1 MRDSSRCVSEKRA
14 EKKRV
19 RQAYKAVRESLLP
32 EDKARFDAC
41 IKEALLDSMSVRYS
55 GKILAYASLASEV
68 ETMEFCRKVLA
79 CGRELYLPK
88 SYPGGILRF
97 FAVRSLEDLQKGAFG
112 VLEPEER
119 VEKAYVPSLQKPDL
133 CLVPGICFD
142 VYGYRIGYG
151 KGYYDRFLANFT
163 GVSMGLAYEACVCR
177 DALPIEKRTDKPV
190 DFIVTEKGI
199 NKRVCP

>member
-14 EKKRV
+14 EKKRM
-19 RQAYKAVRESLLP
+19 RQAYKAIRESLLP

-41 IKEALLDSMSVRYS
+41 IEEALLDSMSVRYS
-55 GKILAYASLASEV
+55 GKILAYASLAGEV
-68 ETMEFCRKVLA
+68 ETTEFCRKVLA

-97 FAVRSLEDLQKGAFG
+97 FAVGSLEDLQKGAFG

-142 VYGYRIGYG
+142 AYGYRIGYG

-177 DALPIEKRTDKPV
+177 DALPIEKRTDKLV

>member
-14 EKKRV
+14 EKKRM

-41 IKEALLDSMSVRYS
+41 IEEALLDSMSVRYS
-55 GKILAYASLASEV
+55 GKILAYASLAGEV
-68 ETMEFCRKVLA
+68 ETTEFCRKVLA

-97 FAVRSLEDLQKGAFG
+97 FAVGSLEDLQKGAFG
-112 VLEPEER
+112 VLELEER

>member
-14 EKKRV
+14 EKKRM

-41 IKEALLDSMSVRYS
+41 IEEALLDSMSVRYS
-55 GKILAYASLASEV
+55 GKILAYASLAGEV
-68 ETMEFCRKVLA
+68 ETTEFCRKVLA

-97 FAVRSLEDLQKGAFG
+97 FAVGSLEDLQKGAFG
-112 VLEPEER
+112 VLEPEEH

>member
-14 EKKRV
+14 EKKRM

-41 IKEALLDSMSVRYS
+41 IEEALLDSMSVRYS
-55 GKILAYASLASEV
+55 GKILAYASLAGEV
-68 ETMEFCRKVLA
+68 ETTEFCRKVLA

-88 SYPGGILRF
+88 CYPGGILRF
-97 FAVRSLEDLQKGAFG
+97 FAVGSLEDLQKGAFG

>member
-14 EKKRV
+14 EKKRM
-19 RQAYKAVRESLLP
+19 RQAYKAIRESLLP

-41 IKEALLDSMSVRYS
+41 IEEALLDSMSVRYS
-55 GKILAYASLASEV
+55 GKILAYASLAGEV
-68 ETMEFCRKVLA
+68 ETTEFCRKVLA

-97 FAVRSLEDLQKGAFG
+97 FAVGSLEDLQKGAFG

-142 VYGYRIGYG
+142 AYGYRIGYG

>member
-1 MRDSSRCVSEKRA
+1 M
-14 EKKRV
+14 
-19 RQAYKAVRESLLP
+19 RQAYKAVRKSLPP

-41 IKEALLDSMSVRYS
+41 IEEALLDSMSVRYS
-55 GKILAYASLASEV
+55 GKILAYASLAGEV
-68 ETMEFCRKVLA
+68 ETTEFCRKVLA

-97 FAVRSLEDLQKGAFG
+97 FAVGSLEDLQKGAFG

>member
-14 EKKRV
+14 EKKRM

-41 IKEALLDSMSVRYS
+41 IEEALLDSMSVRYS
-55 GKILAYASLASEV
+55 GKILAYASLAGEV
-68 ETMEFCRKVLA
+68 ETTEFCRKVLA

-97 FAVRSLEDLQKGAFG
+97 FAVGSLEDLQKGAFG

>member
-14 EKKRV
+14 EKKRM

-32 EDKARFDAC
+32 ENKARFDAC
-41 IKEALLDSMSVRYS
+41 IEEALLDSMSVRYS
-55 GKILAYASLASEV
+55 GKILAYASLAGEV
-68 ETMEFCRKVLA
+68 ETTEFCRKVLA

-97 FAVRSLEDLQKGAFG
+97 FAVGSLEDLQKGAFG

>member
-1 MRDSSRCVSEKRA
+1 M
-14 EKKRV
+14 

-41 IKEALLDSMSVRYS
+41 IEEALLDSMSVRYS
-55 GKILAYASLASEV
+55 GKILAYASLAGEV
-68 ETMEFCRKVLA
+68 ETTEFCRKVLA

-88 SYPGGILRF
+88 SYPGGLLRF
-97 FAVRSLEDLQKGAFG
+97 FAVGSLEELQKGAFG

-119 VEKAYVPSLQKPDL
+119 AEKAYVPSSQKPDL

>member
-14 EKKRV
+14 EKKRM
-19 RQAYKAVRESLLP
+19 RQEYKAIRESLLP

-41 IKEALLDSMSVRYS
+41 IEEALLDSMSVRYS
-55 GKILAYASLASEV
+55 GKILAYASLAGEV
-68 ETMEFCRKVLA
+68 ETTEFCRKVLA

-97 FAVRSLEDLQKGAFG
+97 FAVGSLEDLQKGAFG

-119 VEKAYVPSLQKPDL
+119 VEKAYVPSSQKPDL

-142 VYGYRIGYG
+142 AYGYRIGYG

>member
-14 EKKRV
+14 EKKRM
-19 RQAYKAVRESLLP
+19 RQAYKAVRTSLPP

-41 IKEALLDSMSVRYS
+41 IEEALLDSMSVRYS
-55 GKILAYASLASEV
+55 GKILAYASLAGEV
-68 ETMEFCRKVLA
+68 ETTEFCRKVLA

-97 FAVRSLEDLQKGAFG
+97 FAVGSLEDLQKGAFG

>member
-14 EKKRV
+14 EKKRM

-68 ETMEFCRKVLA
+68 ETTEFCRKVLA

-88 SYPGGILRF
+88 SYPGGIMRF
-97 FAVRSLEDLQKGAFG
+97 FAVGSLDDLQKGAFG

-119 VEKAYVPSLQKPDL
+119 AEKAYVPSSQKPDL

-163 GVSMGLAYEACVCR
+163 GVAMGLAYEACVCR

>member
-14 EKKRV
+14 EKKRM

-41 IKEALLDSMSVRYS
+41 IEEALLDSMSVRYS
-55 GKILAYASLASEV
+55 GKILAYASLAGEV
-68 ETMEFCRKVLA
+68 ETTEFCRKVLA

-97 FAVRSLEDLQKGAFG
+97 FAVGSLEDLQKGAFG

-142 VYGYRIGYG
+142 DYGYRIGYG

>member
-14 EKKRV
+14 EKKRM

-41 IKEALLDSMSVRYS
+41 IEEALLDSMSVRYS
-55 GKILAYASLASEV
+55 GKILAYASLAGEV
-68 ETMEFCRKVLA
+68 ETTEFCRKVLA

-97 FAVRSLEDLQKGAFG
+97 FAVGSLEDLQKGAFG

-119 VEKAYVPSLQKPDL
+119 LEKAYVPSLQKPDL

>member
-14 EKKRV
+14 EKKRM
-19 RQAYKAVRESLLP
+19 RQAYKAIREGLLP

-41 IKEALLDSMSVRYS
+41 IEKALLDSMSVRYS

-68 ETMEFCRKVLA
+68 DTKSFCRRVLA

-88 SYPGGILRF
+88 SYPGGIMRF
-97 FAVRSLEDLQKGAFG
+97 FAVGSLDELEKGAFG
-112 VLEPEER
+112 VLEPRESANE
-119 VEKAYVPSLQKPDL
+119 YVPSTQKPDL

-142 VYGYRIGYG
+142 VYGYRVGYG
-151 KGYYDRFLANFT
+151 KGYYDRFLAHFT
-163 GVSMGLAYEACVCR
+163 GVAMGLAYEACVCR

>member
-14 EKKRV
+14 EKKRM

-41 IKEALLDSMSVRYS
+41 IEKALLDSMSVRYS

-68 ETMEFCRKVLA
+68 ETIKFCRKVLA
-79 CGRELYLPK
+79 GGRELYLPK

-97 FAVRSLEDLQKGAFG
+97 FAVGSLEDLQKGAFG

>member
-14 EKKRV
+14 EKKRM

-41 IKEALLDSMSVRYS
+41 IEKALLDSMSVRYS

-68 ETMEFCRKVLA
+68 ETMKFCRKVLA
-79 CGRELYLPK
+79 GGRELYLPK

-97 FAVRSLEDLQKGAFG
+97 FAVGSLEDLQKGAFG

>member
-14 EKKRV
+14 EKKRM
-19 RQAYKAVRESLLP
+19 RQAYKAVRESLPP

-41 IKEALLDSMSVRYS
+41 IEEALLDSMSVRYS
-55 GKILAYASLASEV
+55 GKILAYASLAGEV

-97 FAVRSLEDLQKGAFG
+97 FAVGSLEDLQKGAFG